1 MPNGRKKSSV
11 VSSAAM
17 RNAPHQ
23 VRKKPNAVLK
33 ENTYQQ
39 MPV

>member
-1 MPNGRKKSSV
+1 MPKGRKNSID

-23 VRKKPNAVLK
+23 VRKNPKI
-33 ENTYQQ
+33 E
-39 MPV
+39 